1 MNMPIFGGPAGRG
14 DWSCSVLADM
24 DLVELVDC
32 LDHDCL
38 QQFIVTEAQKKAWR
52 VPRLLAQFV
61 RWEGSSTTNPSK
73 PLTI

>member
-14 DWSCSVLADM
+14 DSGGSALADM

-38 QQFIVTEAQKKAWR
+38 QQFIATEAQKKAWHVLR
-52 VPRLLAQFV
+52 WLAQIA
-61 RWEGSSTTNPSK
+61 R
-73 PLTI
+73 